1 MTDRDPAGRPPERP
15 ESPVAGAATHRLP
28 TAAEFREVQASPDFQ
43 RLRSSFR
50 AFAFPMTAA
59 FLVWYLSYVLLSTY
73 AEDLMSI
80 DVIGNLN
87 IGLLF
92 GLGQFLSTFL
102 ITWLYIRHANRSL
115 DPIASRLRT
124 EMEGDV

>member
-1 MTDRDPAGRPPERP
+1 MAHPEPDRDGPGFAGGTTRRE
-15 ESPVAGAATHRLP
+15 P
-28 TAAEFREVQASPDFQ
+28 TAAEFRAVQASADFQ

-80 DVIGNLN
+80 DVVGNLN

-92 GLGQFLSTFL
+92 GLAQFASTFL
-102 ITWLYIRHANRSL
+102 ITWLYIRHANKSL
-115 DPIASRLRT
+115 DPIATRLRT
-124 EMEGDV
+124 ELEGEA